1 MTALYAVNE
10 KSLYSGKILR
20 ILPPFHL
27 AFIGGFAMV
36 FVEKQPIYQPKPKP
50 PAGFGLAL

>member
-1 MTALYAVNE
+1 M
-10 KSLYSGKILR
+10 
-20 ILPPFHL
+20 PPFHL

-36 FVEKQPIYQPKPKP
+36 FVEKQPIHQPKPKP